1 MDIRN
6 FGTALTKLMSE
17 SRNIKTIRQA
27 EEKILYHLWN
37 TSPIPSVAIYAMRHV
52 PTLGAYVLSH
62 RIGNGV
68 FTDVILPKSL
78 DSVKYT
84 EQGHII
90 RIPEDFPTIPPFK
103 EHRFYTLFP
112 VHSDD
117 YPLYII
123 MFESPSPLQNIYINF
138 AEEYLSQAKRL
149 FERTTYSYVID
160 ISKRAYEDIST
171 KVFANINNTNKMLEI
186 IARIL
191 LSDKS
196 PISIILTGNKE
207 HLEGLLTIKKY
218 ILKISITPDESM
230 WKHIQKH
237 RGAGI
242 SLIKKWDI
250 PSHIFTMLKSLSS
263 SQEIKAYLNN
273 LSYGIVGT
281 KKGKQDNIFILGLF
295 TTYATVPFTETDART
310 VLNTLSILKMG
321 YTQKKLQDTSSRQL
335 SFIKSAISTFAMML
349 DTTTKEDI
357 SMWDPIKKIAQ
368 HFNNIIG
375 LYTIKDKN
383 IVILKEAKDID
394 IKDVI
399 YRLQKRY
406 TSTLENGLLTTKLR
420 EIDTDIIIIHKQ
432 DLSPIEKQA
441 IQAIFRNLHVVKDYL
456 NDIDIHTQI
465 IKRLSII
472 LPTAMEDL
480 GVEPKGQ
487 TRAMLDIA
495 RKIEKKLPINN
506 ITLRLA
512 VVFHDIGKL
521 YIPPDILLKQSSLTQ
536 EDWNIIKAHPIYSQQ
551 FVSQFEE
558 LPTEVGTAVLY
569 HHENYDGSGYPHGL
583 IGEEIPLL
591 ARILRVLDT
600 YTAMTLAK
608 AYGSTHTPEEAIT
621 HLEEY
626 AGIYYDPEIVKVV
639 KESLEPNPSSDDDTA

>member
-17 SRNIKTIRQA
+17 SRNIKTVRQA

-62 RIGNGV
+62 RIGNGI
-68 FTDVILPKSL
+68 FTDIMLPKSL
-78 DSVKYT
+78 DSIKHV
-84 EQGHII
+84 EEGHIV
-90 RIPEDFPTIPPFK
+90 RIPEDYPSIPPFK
-103 EHRFYTLFP
+103 ENRFYTLFP

-160 ISKRAYEDIST
+160 ISKKAYEDIST
-171 KVFANINNTNKMLEI
+171 KVFTNINDLDKVLET

-191 LSDKS
+191 LSEKS
-196 PISIILTGNKE
+196 PISIVLTGNKE
-207 HLEGLLTIKKY
+207 HLEGILTIKKHT
-218 ILKISITPDESM
+218 LKLSITPDESM

-250 PSHIFTMLKSLSS
+250 PSHIFNMLKSLSN
-263 SQEIKAYLNN
+263 SQEIKAYLDN

-295 TTYATVPFTETDART
+295 TTYTTVPFTETDART

-321 YTQKKLQDTSSRQL
+321 YTQKRLQDTSSRQL
-335 SFIKSAISTFAMML
+335 SFIKSAISTFSMML
-349 DTTTKEDI
+349 DTTTKENI
-357 SMWDPIKKIAQ
+357 SMWDPIRNIAQ
-368 HFNNIIG
+368 HFNNIRG
-375 LYTIKDKN
+375 LYAIKDKN

-399 YRLQKRY
+399 YRLQNRY
-406 TSTLENGLLTTKLR
+406 TSILENGLFITKLR
-420 EIDTDIIIIHKQ
+420 ETDTDIIIVHKR

-456 NDIDIHTQI
+456 DDIDIHTQI
-465 IKRLSII
+465 IKRLSMI

-480 GVEPKGQ
+480 RVEPKGQ

-495 RKIEKKLPINN
+495 RKIEKKLPING
-506 ITLRLA
+506 IDLRLA

-521 YIPPDILLKQSSLTQ
+521 YIPPDILLKQSSLTH
-536 EDWNIIKAHPIYSQQ
+536 EDWNTIKTHPIYSQQ

-583 IGEEIPLL
+583 RGEEIPLL

-600 YTAMTLAK
+600 YTAMTLPK
-608 AYGSTHTPEEAIT
+608 VYGNTYTHEETIA

-626 AGIYYDPEIVKVV
+626 AGVYYDPEIVKVV
-639 KESLEPNPSSDDDTA
+639 KEAIEPTHSYEDDNA